1 MKPPSS
7 SNVFFWTILLVQ
19 QEMKTTAATKK
30 TTFPLRSPCTGLAWV
45 TISGTG
51 AEHLLSPET
60 LWGEL
65 STLHMKKTVGMDP
78 HAWEQLWR
86 NRACV
91 LDCGQAG
98 LEEFS
103 KSGVWGISPNPHQ
116 EAIASGLTTEH
127 PVTSWTVTAQP
138 V

>member
-7 SNVFFWTILLVQ
+7 SNVVFWMILPVQ
-19 QEMKTTAATKK
+19 QEMKTTADTKM
-30 TTFPLRSPCTGLAWV
+30 TFPLHSPCTGLAWV

-51 AEHLLSPET
+51 AKNLLSPEI

-78 HAWEQLWR
+78 HTWEQSWR

-91 LDCGQAG
+91 LDCGQGG
-98 LEEFS
+98 LEEFI
-103 KSGVWGISPNPHQ
+103 KSRVWGTSPNPDQ